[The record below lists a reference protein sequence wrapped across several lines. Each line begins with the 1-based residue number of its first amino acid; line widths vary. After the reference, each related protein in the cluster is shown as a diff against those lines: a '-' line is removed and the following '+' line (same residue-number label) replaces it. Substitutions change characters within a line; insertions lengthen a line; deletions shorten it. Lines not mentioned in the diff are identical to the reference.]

1 MRKNLIVLV
10 IVLFVSA
17 FVMPELKAQDYFFYN
32 DTKQRTG
39 ESAMGNGLFFE
50 GFYGGI
56 GEGFGQQNGLYFEG
70 FTGNSNNDVCVG
82 NGVLMMAATGFFYL
96 INKKRKGNK

>member
-70 FTGNSNNDVCVG
+70 FAGNAQVPIGDG
-82 NGVLMMAATGFFYL
+82 LLMMTATGFIYL
-96 INKKRKGNK
+96 ITKRRKENK